1 MSAAETDLWVF
12 RNGRKSVAG
21 LRLLNEL
28 HAALKQLLDSSA
40 SQIRERSLNVLIR
53 AGELESA
60 LADAASPAASPL
72 ASLTDALAFTL
83 LSGDLRSVTKLA
95 DSLSNLCLPQTIET
109 SPPEGFSYYA
119 LHPLEFA
126 DAAMGLADPPRPA
139 AVIGIRSIGT
149 TLSAVVAA
157 TLRRAGCAAVTR
169 TPLRSRS
176 AGSGSRRNGA
186 PFSLWWTKAQEEVV
200 QAFSRWVRH

>member
-1 MSAAETDLWVF
+1 MKMAARHSTLSFARFFSPISRGILKDVEQMSAAETDLWVF

-83 LSGDLRSVTKLA
+83 LSGDLRSV
-95 DSLSNLCLPQTIET
+95 
-109 SPPEGFSYYA
+109 
-119 LHPLEFA
+119 
-126 DAAMGLADPPRPA
+126 
-139 AVIGIRSIGT
+139 
-149 TLSAVVAA
+149 
-157 TLRRAGCAAVTR
+157 
-169 TPLRSRS
+169 
-176 AGSGSRRNGA
+176 
-186 PFSLWWTKAQEEVV
+186 
-200 QAFSRWVRH
+200 

>member
-60 LADAASPAASPL
+60 LADAASPAASAL

-95 DSLSNLCLPQTIET
+95 DSLSNLSLPQTIET

-119 LHPLEFA
+119 LHPLDFA

-157 TLRRAGCAAVTR
+157 TLRRTGCAAERITVRPTGH
-169 TPLRSRS
+169 PYSRHTHPTS
-176 AGSGSRRNGA
+176 E
-186 PFSLWWTKAQEEVV
+186 QI
-200 QAFSRWVRH
+200 RWI